1 MKTKSILSIAAF
13 STAFI
18 LSAAFAALF
27 VDKNDSQTEYFF
39 PFKTETVVTT
49 YETDEP
55 LGVDIAA
62 AAKIDSLLQ
71 KDDDNGFA
79 LTAKIYALT
88 NADGRLPL
96 ASTNVFV
103 SYADATA
110 AYAAASGKLD
120 QDGLPPEF
128 KAAWS
133 RHMKAWRNYS
143 VFLAAMKN
151 PSVRKD
157 LEKNDFDDLD
167 NEFNEEIRASWVNV
181 LQIAD
186 ASGVDIDT
194 YLTNSES

>member
-18 LSAAFAALF
+18 LSAAFAALL
-27 VDKNDSQTEYFF
+27 VDKSDSQTQYLF
-39 PFKTETVVTT
+39 PFKTETVITPNDYSSV
-49 YETDEP
+49 
-55 LGVDIAA
+55 A

-71 KDDDNGFA
+71 KDDDNGYA

-88 NADGRLPL
+88 NADGKLPL
-96 ASTNVFV
+96 SSNSVFNG
-103 SYADATA
+103 YADATA

-128 KAAWS
+128 KAAWR

-151 PSVRKD
+151 PSVRTG

-167 NEFNEEIRASWVNV
+167 NEFNDEIKASWINV

-194 YLTNSES
+194 YLTNGES